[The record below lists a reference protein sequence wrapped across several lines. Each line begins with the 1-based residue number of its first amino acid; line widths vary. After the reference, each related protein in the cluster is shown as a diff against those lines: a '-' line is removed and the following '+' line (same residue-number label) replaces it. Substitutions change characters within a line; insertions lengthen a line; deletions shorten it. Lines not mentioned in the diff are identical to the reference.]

1 MKHLKQEFDKL
12 SFKDTL
18 LYSICILSLV
28 AGFVL
33 LFCAFLTAPK
43 GEIHDSVQT
52 TFGMILLFV
61 GACLGIDLKYS
72 NKTEMIQ
79 KMVADFMVKY
89 KADKEKK
96 EAKEE

>member
-1 MKHLKQEFDKL
+1 MKQEFDKL

-18 LYSICILSLV
+18 LYSICILSLI

-72 NKTEMIQ
+72 NKTEVMQ
-79 KMVADFMVKY
+79 KMVDDFIMKY
-89 KADKEKK
+89 KKENEKK
-96 EAKEE
+96 EGKEE